1 MKLSYKKYAQLMD
14 EMVAEGYDVLEA
26 SEMIF
31 TEEQVWEEVENWVN
45 SLLEEGYDL
54 SDCTWEEM
62 YESYI
67 EEQGPTTRS
76 PGSIGY
82 KPKKMGTETGRQ
94 LNAVFGQ
101 GNRLL
106 GSSPRQTSDNQRQNL
121 RGGRSRPVGTGAAP
135 AAATPRV
142 VQTSTPAG
150 PAATSRPAGPAAT
163 SRPAGPAATSRP
175 AGPATSQPRQPGREA
190 MIASNIARSQSAGAK
205 AAPTSSSTASTPMQQ
220 WAAANPKLAAASAE
234 RERTRGTS
242 ATTNPLMKDFK
253 SRLPAPQTPS
263 PSTAAKG
270 FELASK
276 GVDLSKPSAP
286 SPSTAAI
293 QSAGS
298 AAAAK
303 PAPTSAAATGF
314 KLAAQGIDLS
324 QTKKN
329 QQKINAGMEIR
340 GDRLQEDLRVSE
352 YGKNARPDSLLE
364 AYQAIYNS

>member
-1 MKLSYKKYAQLMD
+1 MELSYKQYAELMD
-14 EMVAEGYDVLEA
+14 ELVAEGYDVFEA

-31 TEEQVWEEVENWVN
+31 D
-45 SLLEEGYDL
+45 G
-54 SDCTWEEM
+54 
-62 YESYI
+62 
-67 EEQGPTTRS
+67 
-76 PGSIGY
+76 
-82 KPKKMGTETGRQ
+82 Q
-94 LNAVFGQ
+94 LNEMGSATSNRPGQQSTARGAVTMYAQPRPNTRQPYVSRFQ
-101 GNRLL
+101 GSANAMRSWQQLKTKRGDAPMVPNL
-106 GSSPRQTSDNQRQNL
+106 GSNYRGQELQAGARASASQVGTSRQGSA
-121 RGGRSRPVGTGAAP
+121 GTGAAP
-135 AAATPRV
+135 SAASPKPTPRV
-142 VQTSTPAG
+142 VQTSRPVG
-150 PAATSRPAGPAAT
+150 PAAT
-163 SRPAGPAATSRP
+163 
-175 AGPATSQPRQPGREA
+175 QPRQPGREA
-190 MIASNIARSQSAGAK
+190 MIASNIARSQSASAK

-263 PSTAAKG
+263 PTTSSTAFSKTTPSLG
-270 FELASK
+270 AST
-276 GVDLSKPSAP
+276 PAM
-286 SPSTAAI
+286 

-314 KLAAQGIDLS
+314 KLAAQGTDLS

-340 GDRLQEDLRVSE
+340 GDKLQEDLRVSE

>member
-106 GSSPRQTSDNQRQNL
+106 GSSPRQTSANQRQNL

-150 PAATSRPAGPAAT
+150 PAATSRPAGPA
-163 SRPAGPAATSRP
+163 
-175 AGPATSQPRQPGREA
+175 TSQPRQPGREA

-205 AAPTSSSTASTPMQQ
+205 STPTSSSTASTPMQQ